1 MRPRKN
7 PPSAGTPL
15 MAILRMLR
23 GPSPGQIITIE
34 GDKAVLGRHPDC
46 NIVLGSASVSRQHAK
61 ISKLGETYFI
71 EDLGSRNGTLLNDL
85 PVSTRRPLKENDQLS
100 ICDEVF
106 VFHGGSSTPPVTENT
121 LRDQSEATAMMVDDG
136 RETGTSTIMSMVD
149 ISAGSSSL
157 QFGVNA
163 EAKLKALVE
172 IGKNLGQALGTDEV
186 LPKLLDSLFAIFP
199 QADRGF
205 VVMKNPGDGRLVPKA
220 IKLRREEDEETLRIS
235 RTIIDSVMKNK
246 QAILSADAAADSRF
260 DMAESIV
267 DFHIRSMMCA
277 PLVNSENEAL
287 GVIQIDT
294 LDQRSRFN
302 REDLDVLVSV
312 ACQAAFAV
320 ENAQMHEIA
329 VRQQALKRELTVAH
343 EVQQRFLPSAEPN
356 IPGYGFFQFYEP
368 ANQLGGDYYD
378 YVVMP
383 DGRLGVVL
391 ADVSGKGIS
400 ASLLM
405 ARLSAETRFCL
416 ATEPTP
422 AAAVGRLNRVFCGRN
437 WEDRFVTLVLCVLDP
452 TKNEVTIVNAG
463 HMPPLMRSGPG
474 KVEALA
480 EDLSSLPIGVV
491 EDIEYQQCT
500 IPLAAGQC
508 ITLYTDGISEAMNSA
523 DELYG
528 ISRLWDQLR
537 SGVEG
542 ADHIGQAI
550 LDDVKRFVG
559 TRAQSDDMCMACF
572 GRE

>member
-1 MRPRKN
+1 
-7 PPSAGTPL
+7 

>member
-1 MRPRKN
+1 
-7 PPSAGTPL
+7 

-34 GDKAVLGRHPDC
+34 GDEAVLGRHPDC
-46 NIVLGSASVSRQHAK
+46 TIVLQSASVSRQHAK
-61 ISKLGETYFI
+61 ISKLGETYYV
-71 EDLGSRNGTLLNDL
+71 EDLDSRNGTLLNDM
-85 PVSTRRPLKENDQLS
+85 PVSGRRPLNENDQLS

-106 VFHGGSSTPPVTENT
+106 VFHAGSSAGQTPDNT
-121 LRDQSEATAMMVDDG
+121 LRDETEMTAMMIEDG
-136 RETGTSTIMSMVD
+136 RPTGKSTIMSWVD
-149 ISAGSSSL
+149 ISAGSASL
-157 QFGVNA
+157 QLSVNP

-172 IGKNLGQALGTDEV
+172 IGKNLGRALGTEEV
-186 LPKLLDSLFAIFP
+186 LSKILDSLFTIFP

-205 VVMKNPGDGRLVPKA
+205 VVMKNPGDGKLVPKA
-220 IKLRREEDEETLRIS
+220 IKIRRERDEETLRIS
-235 RTIIDSVMKNK
+235 RTIVDGVLQGK
-246 QAILSADAAADSRF
+246 QAILSADAATDSRF

-277 PLVNSENEAL
+277 PLINSEGEAL

-294 LDQRSRFN
+294 LDQRSRFG

-312 ACQAAFAV
+312 SCQAAFAV
-320 ENAQMHEIA
+320 ENAQMHEMA
-329 VRQQALKRELTVAH
+329 VRQQALKRELAVAH
-343 EVQQRFLPSAEPN
+343 EVQQRFLPASEPN

-378 YVVMP
+378 YVAMP
-383 DGRLGVVL
+383 DGRLGIVL

-422 AAAVGRLNRVFCGRN
+422 AAALGRLNRVFCGRN
-437 WEDRFVTLVLCVLDP
+437 WEDRFVTLVLCMLDP
-452 TKNEVTIVNAG
+452 TKHEVTIVNAG
-463 HMPPLMRSGPG
+463 HMPPVLRSGPG

-480 EDLSSLPIGVV
+480 EKESSFPIGVV
-491 EDIEYQQCT
+491 EDVEYSQCT
-500 IPLAAGQC
+500 LTLEAGQC
-508 ITLYTDGISEAMNSA
+508 ITLYTDGISEAMNDA

-528 ISRLWDQLR
+528 IPRLWDQLR
-537 SGVEG
+537 SDISG
-542 ADHIGQAI
+542 ADRIGQAI

-559 TRAQSDDMCMACF
+559 NRSQSDDMCLACF